1 VPAPPRRGWRA
12 AAFRLAVAMTTGAAL
27 AAAFPAPD
35 IGPLTL
41 LALIPLLLVAETLRP
56 RQAGALGYA
65 AGLTFFGLHLLW
77 IAEFLSWT
85 GGVAWL
91 AWGAL
96 SATQAVFVAAF
107 FALVPA
113 TRRLGP
119 LRLLVLPACWATLE
133 LLRAHQPLGGFPWG
147 LLALTQHDAGP
158 LLPLARVVGGYGLAA
173 VIVAVNLAAAF
184 WLRAMVDAPT
194 PAAPPATDGATPT
207 APAAPGA
214 GEVPAAAGAD
224 GATADGATAD
234 GRAPA
239 GGPAAKAAGGDETLA
254 GVGEDGAAE
263 GRREG
268 LRGWRRV
275 VVLVGLPVLV
285 GGLIPAR
292 LLVPAAP
299 AASGP
304 PLDLV
309 VVQGGLRGGRGLALG
324 QATEAVFANHVRLT
338 ERLALTPRPPAD
350 LVIWGEGAADR
361 DPLASTD
368 RLAEVARAAAAAG
381 APILLGATTRVDQD
395 HLATEALLFTQGGQL
410 ADRYRKRRLVPFGE
424 YVPFGGFIGR
434 LIPATREGVPYDKV
448 PGERLRPLVVDGAGV
463 GVLICWESAYAE
475 DARQATRDG
484 AGVLLVMTNNASFGD
499 GPGSRQHLASS
510 QLRAVEEGR
519 NVVHAAV
526 TGITAVIGPDGRTSS
541 QTGLYQQTTVRAG
554 VAPSQGLT
562 PYTRFGR
569 VIEAGLLGLAVAG
582 VLAAALLWWWRRR
595 ARRSVAGAAAA
606 PQPETRAEPEAQ
618 PEGWFTSPARRGG

>member
-1 VPAPPRRGWRA
+1 V
-12 AAFRLAVAMTTGAAL
+12 
-27 AAAFPAPD
+27 
-35 IGPLTL
+35 
-41 LALIPLLLVAETLRP
+41 
-56 RQAGALGYA
+56 

-184 WLRAMVDAPT
+184 WLRAMVAGP
-194 PAAPPATDGATPT
+194 
-207 APAAPGA
+207 APAAA
-214 GEVPAAAGAD
+214 PAP
-224 GATADGATAD
+224 TADGATAPGATGATGATGTVSKAATATRAAGAAGPVAKVAAGD
-234 GRAPA
+234 GPTAE
-239 GGPAAKAAGGDETLA
+239 AGGDGTPVGPRRA
-254 GVGEDGAAE
+254 GLG
-263 GRREG
+263 
-268 LRGWRRV
+268 GWRRLA
-275 VVLVGLPVLV
+275 VLVGLPVLV
-285 GGLIPAR
+285 AGLIPAR
-292 LLVPAAP
+292 VLVPAAP
-299 AASGP
+299 TASGP

-324 QATEAVFANHVRLT
+324 QASEAVFANHVRLT
-338 ERLALTPRPPAD
+338 ERLALTPGPPAD
-350 LVIWGEGAADR
+350 LVVWGEGAADQ
-361 DPLASTD
+361 DPLASAA
-368 RLAEVARAAAAAG
+368 RLAEVARAAAAAA
-381 APILLGATTRVDQD
+381 APILLGATTRVDQR

-424 YVPFGGFIGR
+424 YVPFAGLLGR
-434 LIPATREGVPYDKV
+434 LIPATREGVPTDKV
-448 PGERLRPLVVDGAGV
+448 PGERLEPLIVDGVGV

-519 NVVHAAV
+519 NVVQAAV

-541 QTGLYQQTTVRAG
+541 QTALYQQTTVRAA
-554 VAPSQGLT
+554 VAPSQALT

-569 VIEAGLLGLAVAG
+569 AIEAGLLGVAVAG
-582 VLAAALLWWWRRR
+582 VLAVALLWWLGRRR
-595 ARRSVAGAAAA
+595 AGLGLAGVGGRRGPSPSLRGLQSVGRGSPPPAAEGGATAA
-606 PQPETRAEPEAQ
+606 PA
-618 PEGWFTSPARRGG
+618 GRGVENR